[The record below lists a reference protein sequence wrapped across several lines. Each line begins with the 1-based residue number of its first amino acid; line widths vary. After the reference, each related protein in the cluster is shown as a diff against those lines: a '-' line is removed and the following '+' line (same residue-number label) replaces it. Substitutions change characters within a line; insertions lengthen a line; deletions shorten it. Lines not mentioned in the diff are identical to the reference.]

1 MRFFLCIF
9 NKNDGNYMY
18 FLVILSILVI
28 FLCIFF
34 FHFSQKPTKHS
45 WFFSV
50 ESVLLKQ

>member
-9 NKNDGNYMY
+9 NKIDGKYNH
-18 FLVILSILVI
+18 FLVILSIPAI
-28 FLCIFF
+28 FCDIFF
-34 FHFSQKPTKHS
+34 FHFSQKQTKHS